1 MTALTAPRQPP
12 SLATGK
18 DAWTTPTVAANKK
31 IFPGAQVGIN
41 TSGYLV
47 PATADPTLKILG
59 VASPTNRQYTRFGP
73 AQTSLG
79 YIDTTDLADGA
90 VECTVHRPIAL
101 MANGSSSVTKA
112 DVGNDC
118 YAVDDQTV
126 AKTDGGTAQVTRGD
140 FTFNGTDQV
149 GYTVD
154 NWLTISVPSNTS
166 DDQTVADWRDA
177 WNAHPEGKILATAS
191 IDTSGAESWG
201 ILTFKDSAVHTV
213 VEYSP
218 ATAGVTSITN
228 TTAAVAATRPRAGRI
243 HDVES
248 RGVWVEYDGA

>member
-18 DAWTTPTVAANKK
+18 DVWTTPTVASNKK
-31 IFPGAQVGIN
+31 IFPGAQVALN
-41 TSGYLV
+41 TGGFLV
-47 PATADPTLKILG
+47 PATADPTLKVLG
-59 VASPTNRQYTRFGP
+59 VASPTHRQYTRFGP
-73 AQTSLG
+73 AQVVLG
-79 YIDTTDLADGA
+79 HIDTTDLADGKA
-90 VECTVHRPIAL
+90 ECTVHRPIAL
-101 MANGSSSVTKA
+101 MVNSGSSITKA
-112 DVGNDC
+112 EVGNDC

-140 FTFNGTDQV
+140 FAFSTTDEV

-154 NWLTISVPSNTS
+154 GLTISVPSNTS
-166 DDQTVADWRDA
+166 DDQTVADWRNK
-177 WNAHPEGKILATAS
+177 WNAHPVAKALATAS

-201 ILTFKDSAVHTV
+201 IITFKDSAVHTV
-213 VEYSP
+213 VAYSP
-218 ATAGVTSITN
+218 AAADVVSITN
-228 TTAAVAATRPRAGRI
+228 TTTAVAATRPRAGRI